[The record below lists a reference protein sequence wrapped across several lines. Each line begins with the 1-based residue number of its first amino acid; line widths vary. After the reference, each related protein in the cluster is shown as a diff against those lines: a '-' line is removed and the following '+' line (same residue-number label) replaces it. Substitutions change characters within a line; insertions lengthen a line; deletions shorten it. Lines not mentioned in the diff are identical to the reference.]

1 MHSSISY
8 ANANADTALNIVQD
22 IVLMMNPYNGSNFN
36 SVLCLDNAGY
46 YQDQRIRDAVS
57 QAGGRLLYIPPTEFY
72 NPLKKKNSPT
82 ACVLGALCTQF
93 SFFFFNNLQVQVA
106 TFKT

>member
-1 MHSSISY
+1 MGVLSLTGRPTSPDGILGGIVHSSISY

-46 YQDQRIRDAVS
+46 YQDQRIRDAAS
-57 QAGGRLLYIPPTEFY
+57 QAGDRLL
-72 NPLKKKNSPT
+72 
-82 ACVLGALCTQF
+82 
-93 SFFFFNNLQVQVA
+93 
-106 TFKT
+106 